1 MKKLLKI
8 IAGVIVAGVV
18 LLIVAAVALPMLVDP
33 QDIKNQLS
41 TRVKAET
48 GRDLS
53 IPGEVKLSVFPWLG
67 ATLGEVTLGNAA
79 GFSAPVFAS
88 TRKVDVRVK
97 LMPLFSRRLEMDTVT
112 VHGLTLNMERN
123 KQGAGNWGDLATGG
137 GAKDSDSSATP
148 STSGEA
154 AGQGLAGF
162 AIGGI
167 DVRDGA
173 LSFTDQQAGQSWE
186 VKNLNLTTGAL
197 TPGKAVDLE
206 LGFDLASAQPALSA
220 QVKASASVDANAD
233 TQSARIN
240 GLNITVVAQGESLP
254 GGSVEAKL
262 GADLA
267 VDGLKHSATV
277 RNLTV
282 NLLDLALTGALD
294 ISAFDKAPAVTG
306 ELNVAQ
312 FNPRE
317 WLKALGQS
325 APQTSDA
332 NALSRLS
339 LSATLSG
346 GPDALALKPLSVKLD
361 ESTLSGEAKVSNF
374 AAPAVHF
381 ALQLDAIDLDRYL
394 PPGSEAPPATPGA
407 AASQATAA
415 PTDSLRALDAAGTFV
430 AGKVKVAK
438 LNLAN
443 VKATLRAK
451 NGLIRLSPVAAD
463 LYQGKYAGDIT
474 LDARKKVPAI
484 ALNETLSGVQAGPL
498 LMDLQG
504 KEPLTGTANVKA
516 KLNARGSTP
525 EAIKKTLS
533 GNLGFEFLNGAI
545 KGVNIGKMIR
555 DARGALKGGSSNA
568 DEPAQTDFAQITGT
582 AKVTNGVISNQDLR
596 AKSPL
601 LRIAGKGKASL
612 PGETID
618 YKVTATVVATSKGQ
632 GGKGL
637 GDLAGVP
644 IPVHV
649 TGTFTDPK
657 YGLDMAGLGEAL
669 AKSKAK
675 ELVNAQKGK
684 VVEKAK
690 KKLGDSVGKILG
702 GDNNGG
708 GLMNKLLGN

>member
-8 IAGVIVAGVV
+8 IVGVIVIGVV
-18 LLIVAAVALPMLVDP
+18 LVIVAAVALPMLVDP

-53 IPGEVKLSVFPWLG
+53 IPGEVTLSVFPWLG
-67 ATLGEVTLGNAA
+67 ATLGEVSLGNAA
-79 GFSAPVFAS
+79 GFSSPVFAS

-123 KQGAGNWGDLATGG
+123 KQGAGNWEDLAAGG
-137 GAKDSDSSATP
+137 GAKDSDAPATSP
-148 STSGEA
+148 TPGEA

-173 LSFTDQQAGQSWE
+173 LTFTDQQAGQSWQ

-197 TPGKAVDLE
+197 TPGKAVDIE
-206 LGFDLASAQPALSA
+206 LGFDLASAQPALAA

-233 TQSARIN
+233 SQSARIN
-240 GLNITVVAQGESLP
+240 ALNITVVAQGDSLP
-254 GGSVEAKL
+254 GGRVEAKL
-262 GADLA
+262 GSDLA
-267 VDGLKHSATV
+267 LDGLKHSATV

-294 ISAFDKAPAVTG
+294 VSSLDKTPAMTG
-306 ELNVAQ
+306 ELNIAQ

-317 WLKALGQS
+317 LLKALGLS
-325 APQTSDA
+325 APLTSDA
-332 NALSRLS
+332 NVLGKLS
-339 LSATLSG
+339 LSAKLSG
-346 GPDALALKPLSVKLD
+346 GPDALALKPLNVKLD
-361 ESTLSGEAKVSNF
+361 ESSLSGEAKVSNF
-374 AAPAVHF
+374 AAPAVRF

-394 PPGSEAPPATPGA
+394 PPGSDVPPATPGV
-407 AASQATAA
+407 AASQGTAA

-443 VKATLRAK
+443 VKATLQAK
-451 NGLIRLSPVAAD
+451 NGLIRLNPISAD
-463 LYQGKYAGDIT
+463 LYQGQYAGDIT
-474 LDARKKVPAI
+474 LDAREKVPAI
-484 ALNETLSGVQAGPL
+484 ALNERLSGVQAGPL

-504 KEPLTGTANVKA
+504 KEPLTGTANVQA

-525 EAIKKTLS
+525 EAIKKTLN
-533 GNLGFEFLNGAI
+533 GDLAFEFLNGAL

-555 DARGALKGGSSNA
+555 DAKSRLSGGSSSGE
-568 DEPAQTDFAQITGT
+568 EPAQTDFAKITGT
-582 AKVTNGVISNQDLR
+582 AKVTNGVVSNQDLS
-596 AKSPL
+596 AQSPL
-601 LRIAGKGKASL
+601 LRIAGKGTASL
-612 PGETID
+612 PSETID
-618 YKVTATVVATSKGQ
+618 YKVTATVVASSKGQ

-637 GDLAGVP
+637 DDLAGVP

-649 TGTFTDPK
+649 TGTFAEPK

-669 AKSKAK
+669 AKSKVK
-675 ELVNAQKGK
+675 DLVDAQKDE

-690 KKLGDSVGKILG
+690 EKLGDSVGKILG
-702 GDNNGG
+702 GDNKGG

>member
-8 IAGVIVAGVV
+8 LAGVVVVGVV

-33 QDIKNQLS
+33 QDIKNQIS
-41 TRVKAET
+41 AEVKTET
-48 GRDLS
+48 GRELS

-67 ATLGEVTLGNAA
+67 ATLGEVSLGNAA
-79 GFSAPVFAS
+79 GFSSPVFAS

-123 KQGAGNWGDLATGG
+123 KQGAGNWEDLAAGG
-137 GAKDSDSSATP
+137 GAKGDGASSTP
-148 STSGEA
+148 PTSGEA

-173 LSFTDQQAGQSWE
+173 LTFTDQQAGQSWE
-186 VKNLNLTTGAL
+186 VKNLNLSTGAL
-197 TPGKAVDLE
+197 IPGKTVDLE
-206 LGFDLASAQPALSA
+206 LDFELASAQPALAA

-240 GLNITVVAQGESLP
+240 ALSITVVAQGDSLP
-254 GGSVEAKL
+254 GGSVEAEL

-267 VDGLKHSATV
+267 LDGVKHSATV

-294 ISAFDKAPAVTG
+294 VSALDKTPAVTG

-317 WLKALGQS
+317 LLKALGQS
-325 APQTSDA
+325 APRTSDA
-332 NALSRLS
+332 NVLSKLS
-339 LSATLSG
+339 LSAKLSG
-346 GPDALALKPLSVKLD
+346 GPNALALKPLSVKLD
-361 ESTLSGEAKVSNF
+361 ESSLSGEAKVSNF
-374 AAPAVHF
+374 AAPAVRF
-381 ALQLDAIDLDRYL
+381 VLQLDAIDLDRYL
-394 PPGSEAPPATPGA
+394 PPGSEAPPASPGA
-407 AASQATAA
+407 AASQAAAA
-415 PTDSLRALDAAGTFV
+415 PTGSLRALDAAGTFV

-443 VKATLRAK
+443 VKATLKAK
-451 NGLIRLSPVAAD
+451 NGLIRLSPISAD

-474 LDARKKVPAI
+474 LDARNKVPAI

-504 KEPLTGTANVKA
+504 KEALTGTANVKA
-516 KLNARGSTP
+516 KLSARGSTP
-525 EAIKKTLS
+525 EAIKKTLN
-533 GNLGFEFLNGAI
+533 GDLGFEFLNGAV

-555 DARGALKGGSSNA
+555 DARATLKGGSSGG

-582 AKVTNGVISNQDLR
+582 AKVTNGVISNQDLS

-612 PGETID
+612 PSETID

-637 GDLAGVP
+637 DDLAGVP

-649 TGTFTDPK
+649 TGTFAEPK

-675 ELVNAQKGK
+675 DLLDAEKGK
-684 VVEKAK
+684 VVEKAE
-690 KKLGDSVGKILG
+690 KKLGDSIGKMLG
-702 GDNNGG
+702 GDNKGG